1 MRGKTFLQI
10 FLASFLMLLLVVAAT
25 LFSLRPLLTFR
36 DIISVEDFNVPVLF
50 FVLALIF
57 LLSFILAWSISYTLV
72 RSEKKVIDKLHWLYL
87 GKYNQPIFEP
97 TEERTIILQSSLAAI
112 DEEIMRVRGK
122 MISLSRE
129 VQELSSRPQQ
139 VGAETREEI
148 LEKERHRLAREL
160 HDSVSQ
166 QLFAAMMMLSAINEK
181 SGELPENLQKQIQMV
196 EGIVNESQSEMRA
209 LLLHLRPVKLEG
221 KSLQRGIQQLLLELQ
236 SKVQIRLKWEI
247 SEVSTL
253 PGIEDHLFR
262 IIQELLSNTLRH
274 AKAKTL
280 EVYLHQTDQDISLRV
295 VDDGVGFD
303 SSLKKAGSYGLM
315 NIQERVSGMGGTCKI
330 ISFPKKGT
338 SVEIRIPVAQKPEG
352 GESE

>member
-1 MRGKTFLQI
+1 MRGKPFLQI
-10 FLASFLMLLLVVAAT
+10 FLASSLILLLVAAAT
-25 LFSLRPLLTFR
+25 LFSLRPVLTVR
-36 DIISVEDFNVPVLF
+36 DIVSVEDFNVPVLF
-50 FVLALIF
+50 FVLALII
-57 LLSFILAWSISYTLV
+57 LLALILAWLISYTLT
-72 RSEKKVIDKLHWLYL
+72 RAEKRLVDKLHWLYL
-87 GKYNQPIFEP
+87 GKYNQPIFEQP
-97 TEERTIILQSSLAAI
+97 EERTVILQSSLAAI
-112 DEEIMRVRGK
+112 DEEVMQVRGK
-122 MISLSRE
+122 MIDLSRE

-139 VGAETREEI
+139 VGVETREEI
-148 LEKERHRLAREL
+148 LEKERHRIAREL

-181 SGELPENLQKQIQMV
+181 SGELPDKLQKQIQLV
-196 EGIVNESQSEMRA
+196 EKIVNESQSEMRA

-236 SKVQIRLKWEI
+236 TKVQIRLKWEI

-262 IIQELLSNTLRH
+262 IVQELLSNTLRH
-274 AKAKTL
+274 AKAKSL
-280 EVYLHQTDQDISLRV
+280 EVYLHQTDQDISLRI
-295 VDDGVGFD
+295 VDDGIGFD
-303 SSLKKAGSYGLM
+303 ATQQKTGSYGLM
-315 NIQERVSGMGGTCKI
+315 NIRERVSGMGGTCKI